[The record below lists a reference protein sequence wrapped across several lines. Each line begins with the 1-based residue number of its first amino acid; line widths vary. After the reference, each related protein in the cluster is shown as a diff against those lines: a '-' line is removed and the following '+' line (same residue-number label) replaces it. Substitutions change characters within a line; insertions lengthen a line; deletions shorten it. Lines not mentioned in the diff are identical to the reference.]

1 MLGNVIKE
9 DRIGQGILGGRSKI
23 SDGIVVRVGLI
34 GAENKEVEVWSFSMC
49 GSVRGLQVSGER
61 PESQQETD
69 LLLNPTPKNTSHH
82 HDFNHGPNGYPHKPN
97 KHICSIIPPN
107 LLHDILERN
116 NTSQETRAAVQKTYD
131 HCSKLLSKRKAHCHQ
146 DQVSGA
152 RQGLAASG
160 ASSSSST
167 PEDQARAQH
176 NIQATQNIHSLR
188 SAADTSSTTGA
199 STSAAAGTPAPDA
212 EDGLFRK
219 IYSSQKTDKLRK
231 KLLYTEGGD
240 VKVLEA
246 DVSAKEV
253 LEYFGKTFEFYKEV
267 FGRDGI
273 DDANLKMI
281 GSLHF
286 DDDPGPP
293 GMDNAFWDGD
303 EMAFGDGDGE
313 IFGSFT
319 KNIDVIGH
327 ELTHGVVQF
336 TANLKYE
343 IQSGALNESMADV
356 FGTMIKQYFYPSGK
370 QLAADADWLI
380 GEGIFLPAITNAKAL
395 RSMKAPGTAY
405 NNPKVGKDRQPS
417 TMAGYAKLP
426 NTDAG
431 DYGGVHINSGIPNHA
446 FYLASVALGGYSW
459 EKAGKVWYAALC
471 DEKLKG
477 IDTGT
482 AFKVFADLTV
492 EYAKSLF
499 DADTE
504 EKIKKAWVDVGVL
517 EAAKEPKDEV

>member
-1 MLGNVIKE
+1 MEATTLSYQP
-9 DRIGQGILGGRSKI
+9 R
-23 SDGIVVRVGLI
+23 
-34 GAENKEVEVWSFSMC
+34 
-49 GSVRGLQVSGER
+49 
-61 PESQQETD
+61 
-69 LLLNPTPKNTSHH
+69 
-82 HDFNHGPNGYPHKPN
+82 

-107 LLHDILERN
+107 LLHDILEGN

-131 HCSKLLSKRKAHCHQ
+131 HCGKLLAKRKTHCHQ
-146 DQVSGA
+146 GH
-152 RQGLAASG
+152 QGGSHQNLTASG
-160 ASSSSST
+160 GQFHRPHTNSIIPSYVFSDIASSSSASQ
-167 PEDQARAQH
+167 EEQAHAES
-176 NIQATQNIHSLR
+176 NIQTTQRIHSLR
-188 SAADTSSTTGA
+188 TATDTDTTTGVSA
-199 STSAAAGTPAPDA
+199 SQTSPASGTPAADA
-212 EDGLFRK
+212 EEGLVRM
-219 IYSSQKTDKLRK
+219 IYSSQKTSKLRK

-240 VKVLEA
+240 IKVL
-246 DVSAKEV
+246 DTDTGAKEV

-267 FGRDGI
+267 LGRNGI
-273 DDANLKMI
+273 DDKDLKMI
-281 GSLHF
+281 GSLHY
-286 DDDPGPP
+286 DDVPGPP

-336 TANLKYE
+336 TANLEYE

-356 FGTMIKQYFYPSGK
+356 FGTMIKQYFHPDGK
-370 QLAADADWLI
+370 QLSSDADWLI

-405 NNPKVGKDRQPS
+405 NNPKVGKDRQPA
-417 TMAGYAKLP
+417 TMDGYIKSP

-431 DYGGVHINSGIPNHA
+431 DWGGVHMNSGIPNHA
-446 FYLASVALGGYSW
+446 FYLASVAIGGYSW

-471 DEKLKG
+471 DESLRG

-492 EYAKSLF
+492 GYAKKLF
-499 DADTE
+499 DEDVEAAVR
-504 EKIKKAWVDVGVL
+504 KAWVDVKVL
-517 EAAKEPKDEV
+517 TDAKTPEAPKEPKDDL

>member
-1 MLGNVIKE
+1 MEHTL
-9 DRIGQGILGGRSKI
+9 
-23 SDGIVVRVGLI
+23 
-34 GAENKEVEVWSFSMC
+34 
-49 GSVRGLQVSGER
+49 
-61 PESQQETD
+61 
-69 LLLNPTPKNTSHH
+69 
-82 HDFNHGPNGYPHKPN
+82 PH

-107 LLHDILERN
+107 LLLDILESN

-131 HCSKLLSKRKAHCHQ
+131 HCGKLLSKRKTHCHQ
-146 DQVSGA
+146 GQSGGA
-152 RQGLAASG
+152 RHGLTASG
-160 ASSSSST
+160 GQSHRPHTQSIIPSYVFEDIASSSEAS
-167 PEDQARAQH
+167 PQDQARAQH
-176 NIQATQNIHSLR
+176 NIQASEKVHSLR
-188 SAADTSSTTGA
+188 TAADTDTTTGA
-199 STSAAAGTPAPDA
+199 STSAAADTTPAPDA

-219 IYSSQKTDKLRK
+219 IYSSQKTAKLRK

-240 VKVLEA
+240 IKVLEA
-246 DVSAKEV
+246 DTSAKEV

-267 FGRDGI
+267 LGRDGI

-281 GSLHF
+281 GSLHY
-286 DDDPGPP
+286 DDVPGPP

-336 TANLKYE
+336 TANLEYE

-370 QLAADADWLI
+370 QLASDADWLI

-405 NNPKVGKDRQPS
+405 NNPKVGKDRQPA
-417 TMAGYAKLP
+417 TMDGYAKLP

-431 DYGGVHINSGIPNHA
+431 DWGGVHVNSGIPNHA

-459 EKAGKVWYAALC
+459 EKAGKIWYAALC
-471 DEKLKG
+471 DESLKG

-492 EYAKSLF
+492 GYAKSIF
-499 DADTE
+499 DADVE
-504 EKIKKAWVDVGVL
+504 EAVRKAWVDVKVL
-517 EAAKEPKDEV
+517 EAAEVPKEPKDEV